1 MTIRVLI
8 ADDQAMVREG
18 LRLILDLQPD
28 LEVVAEAGD
37 GQAALRAVAE
47 HRPDVVLM
55 DIRMP
60 VMDGLQATER
70 LLRGGRPGPRVLILT
85 TFGEDEYLYAAM
97 RAGASGFLLKDS
109 PRSALLH
116 AVRTVAEQ
124 QLAGLEQRCSTAVA
138 DAQAAAEEGQQV
150 DRAQVLAVALSA
162 EGYAASASAIS
173 GGGQLCQLHCPVA
186 HVAAE
191 FPQLCEAE
199 TAVIGR
205 LVGTHVQRLATIAHG
220 DGICTTHIP
229 GRLTLRGGNKATPAR
244 PVPAGRA
251 VHSTPSRGG
260 TPSSLSRGQAGA
272 STAATPS
279 IDRER
284 TPA

>member
-1 MTIRVLI
+1 VTIRVLI

-37 GQAALRAVAE
+37 GQAALRGVAE

-116 AVRTVAEQ
+116 AVRTVADGSALLDPALTRRLIEDWVRRPPPGAGVPEA
-124 QLAGLEQRCSTAVA
+124 LRALTPRELDVFTELARGRSNAEIAAGL
-138 DAQAAAEEGQQV
+138 
-150 DRAQVLAVALSA
+150 VLSETTVKS
-162 EGYAASASAIS
+162 
-173 GGGQLCQLHCPVA
+173 HVA
-186 HVAAE
+186 HLLAKLDLRDRV
-191 FPQLCEAE
+191 Q
-199 TAVIGR
+199 AVVLGYECG
-205 LVGTHVQRLATIAHG
+205 LVR
-220 DGICTTHIP
+220 P
-229 GRLTLRGGNKATPAR
+229 G
-244 PVPAGRA
+244 
-251 VHSTPSRGG
+251 ST
-260 TPSSLSRGQAGA
+260 
-272 STAATPS
+272 
-279 IDRER
+279 D
-284 TPA
+284 